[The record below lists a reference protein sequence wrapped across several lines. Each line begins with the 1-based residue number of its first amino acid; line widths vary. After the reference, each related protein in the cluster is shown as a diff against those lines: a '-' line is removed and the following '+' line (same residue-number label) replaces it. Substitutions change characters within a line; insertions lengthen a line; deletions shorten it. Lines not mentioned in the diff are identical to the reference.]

1 MDDLL
6 HQIGGPPLSKTMVGP
21 QQLTSNLHG
30 ATYKRVGPAQ
40 RSRNGLGLSRQ
51 AVAESFGDSFGLRV
65 HLQFVVDVTQVKLDR
80 VD

>member
-30 ATYKRVGPAQ
+30 ATYKRMGAP
-40 RSRNGLGLSRQ
+40 Q
-51 AVAESFGDSFGLRV
+51 AIGSERIY
-65 HLQFVVDVTQVKLDR
+65 DVPIR
-80 VD
+80 YRGRY

>member
-30 ATYKRVGPAQ
+30 ATYKRMGAPQ
-40 RSRNGLGLSRQ
+40 TIGSERSTTYPSATADGTDCVQ
-51 AVAESFGDSFGLRV
+51 ARRPTFEAWQCPFGTAS
-65 HLQFVVDVTQVKLDR
+65 K
-80 VD
+80 